1 MQRLMTGYALNFNKH
16 HRRIG
21 HLFQNRYK
29 SIVVEEDSYFLEL
42 VRYIYL
48 NPLRAGMVNSL
59 DALEKYNYTGHGVIL
74 GKREYP
80 IQNVDY
86 VLSCFSSKR
95 ESAMEAYRAFVEAGA
110 KQGVRE
116 DLRDGGLDMG
126 SDFQVA
132 KE

>member
-42 VRYIYL
+42 VRYIHL

-86 VLSCFSSKR
+86 VLSCFSSK
-95 ESAMEAYRAFVEAGA
+95 
-110 KQGVRE
+110 
-116 DLRDGGLDMG
+116 
-126 SDFQVA
+126 
-132 KE
+132 